1 MSRTHRRHA
10 MPEIPAL
17 PRARLLGLLLAAAAL
32 ASPRL
37 VEAQTIPS
45 PYAFIEGRQAV
56 DLQLGYLSTDPGQYG
71 WGPQSGPLA
80 GIRWGI
86 MVGGTFVI
94 ELGTWYSPTTRD
106 VIDLERAEGSRKI
119 GEADMQLLAGL
130 ADLRFN
136 LVGDRT
142 WNRLTPYLSVGGGLL
157 FDVAGT
163 QNADLLLD
171 ADQRFGMGTS
181 ILARAGVG
189 STLLVTR
196 HLELRG
202 DAVFQLYQVDTPGG
216 WLQLEPELGP
226 LAPDQWVNGWALTL
240 GAGWRF

>member
-1 MSRTHRRHA
+1 
-10 MPEIPAL
+10 MPDIPAL
-17 PRARLLGLLLAAAAL
+17 SRARLSGLVLALAAL
-32 ASPRL
+32 AAPRL
-37 VEAQTIPS
+37 AEAQTIPS
-45 PYAFIEGRQAV
+45 PYRFIEERQAV
-56 DLQLGYLSTDPGQYG
+56 NLQLGYLATDPGQYG
-71 WGPQSGPLA
+71 WGPKSGPLA
-80 GIRWGI
+80 GLRWGI

-94 ELGTWYSPTTRD
+94 ELGGWYSPTSRD
-106 VIDLERAEGSRKI
+106 VIDLVRAEDAQKI

-142 WNRLTPYLSVGGGLL
+142 WNRLTPFLSVGGGLI
-157 FDVAGT
+157 FDLAGT
-163 QNADLLLD
+163 QNADLLLE
-171 ADQRFGMGTS
+171 ADRRFKMGTS
-181 ILARAGVG
+181 ILARAGFG
-189 STLLVTR
+189 STLEVTR

-202 DAVFQLYQVDTPGG
+202 DVVFQLYQVDTPGG